1 MYSLRTV
8 GNQFKFTNFFS
19 WVRRMIYNLEHHEI
33 NKLFK
38 VIRENEYGKLTILIF
53 RKVLGEVALIS
64 RIIAVFPKSSGIDD
78 VDIIFINLKFGSNI
92 DDKVVNILRTDREMF
107 MIWPFVVNLKSLES
121 CEDAEKE
128 IFIND
133 ILSNIIKAVG

>member
-107 MIWPFVVNLKSLES
+107 MIWPFVINLKGLKS
-121 CEDAEKE
+121 CENEGRE
-128 IFIND
+128 VFIND